1 MAQEIIVG
9 VIVALAVAYMVWK
22 WMPARWRARLDRVH
36 PALAQSTSCGGC
48 SSCDSGGCGTG
59 GSAVGQEQIVQMP
72 GSRSSVSK

>member
-9 VIVALAVAYMVWK
+9 VIVVLAAAYVVWK
-22 WMPARWRARLDRVH
+22 WMPARWRSRLGRVH
-36 PALAQSTSCGGC
+36 PTLAQSTGCGGC

-59 GSAVGQEQIVQMP
+59 GGAVGQEQVVQMP